1 MKNAMLTLN
10 NSKTP
15 SMKIDPAS
23 ERGKPRVGTDDGISN
38 NALNRLILIFM
49 LLMLGIAVASASNRD
64 GISDE
69 TVLQHAVLD
78 LDNGRFEEAARKLRA
93 LAVRHPE
100 SAYISYLLG
109 ICTMQLEEAMEE
121 AIGHLSK
128 CIARVG
134 EHAGPSL
141 ARDAEVPI
149 KAHYLL
155 GSALES
161 SGWAIAAADAYE
173 RYLQVVAQSEMT
185 DLSDRV
191 VGIIQRKIDS
201 LRNVAQVGDQ
211 PLVLTNR

>member
-1 MKNAMLTLN
+1 MKNATLTLN
-10 NSKTP
+10 NSKNP

-49 LLMLGIAVASASNRD
+49 LLMLGIAVASAGNRD
-64 GISDE
+64 GVSDE
-69 TVLQHAVLD
+69 IVLHHAVLD
-78 LDNGRFEEAARKLRA
+78 VDNGRFDEAARKLCA
-93 LAVRHPE
+93 LAVRYPE

-109 ICTMQLEEAMEE
+109 ICSMQREHAMEE

-128 CIARVG
+128 CIVRVG
-134 EHAGPSL
+134 EHAVPSL
-141 ARDAEVPI
+141 ATDAYVPM

-161 SGWAIAAADAYE
+161 SGWTIAAADAYE
-173 RYLQVVAQSEMT
+173 RYLHAVAQSEMT